1 MENLIK
7 GIDMKKLIKFLIIIA
22 IIVWISIIIINKNNE
37 IVVCIDAGHGGTDV
51 GAINNNRYEKYD
63 TLKIAK
69 LIEEYLNNEG
79 IKTVMTRTN
88 DTYVSLRERC
98 KIANKKRADLFI
110 SIHRNSAEQGNG
122 VEIWTNSKKKQDDL
136 ELSNTILENLQS
148 VGIQTN
154 RGVKTG
160 SIEGENTNYYVLNNT
175 NMTSC
180 LVELGFITDSVDNNL
195 FDENIE
201 DYAKAIAEGIIEQII
216 KRYN

>member
-7 GIDMKKLIKFLIIIA
+7 GINMKKIIKFLIIVA
-22 IIVWISIIIINKNNE
+22 IIIWISVIIINKNDD
-37 IVVCIDAGHGGTDV
+37 IVVCIDAGHGGTDS
-51 GAINNNRYEKYD
+51 GAINNNRYEKDD

-122 VEIWTNSKKKQDDL
+122 VEIWTNSKKKQEDI
-136 ELSNTILENLQS
+136 ELSNAILENLQS
-148 VGIQTN
+148 IGIQTN
-154 RGVKTG
+154 RGIKSG
-160 SIEGENTNYYVLNNT
+160 STAGENTNYYVLNNT

-180 LVELGFITDSVDNNL
+180 LIELGFITDNVDNNL

-201 DYAKAIAEGIIEQII
+201 NYAKAIAEGIIEQII
-216 KRYN
+216 EE

>member
-1 MENLIK
+1 
-7 GIDMKKLIKFLIIIA
+7 MKKIIKFLIIVA

-37 IVVCIDAGHGGTDV
+37 IVVCIDAGHGGTDA
-51 GAINNNRYEKYD
+51 GAINNNRYEKDD

-69 LIEEYLNNEG
+69 LIEKYLNNEG

-88 DTYVSLRERC
+88 DIYVSLRERC

-110 SIHRNSAEQGNG
+110 SIHRNSAEEGNG

-136 ELSNTILENLQS
+136 ELSNMILENLQS

-154 RGVKTG
+154 RGVKIG

-180 LVELGFITDSVDNNL
+180 LIELGFITDNVDNNL

-201 DYAKAIAEGIIEQII
+201 NYAKAIAEGIIEQII
-216 KRYN
+216 EQ

>member
-136 ELSNTILENLQS
+136 ELSNMILENLQS

-154 RGVKTG
+154 RGVKIG

>member
-51 GAINNNRYEKYD
+51 GAINNNRYEKDD

-69 LIEEYLNNEG
+69 LIEKYLNNEG

-88 DTYVSLRERC
+88 DIYVSLRERC

-110 SIHRNSAEQGNG
+110 SIHRNSAEEGNG

-136 ELSNTILENLQS
+136 ELSNMILENLQS

-154 RGVKTG
+154 RGVKIG

>member
-7 GIDMKKLIKFLIIIA
+7 GIDMKKVIKFLIIIA
-22 IIVWISIIIINKNNE
+22 IIIWISVIIINKNDD
-37 IVVCIDAGHGGTDV
+37 IVVCIDAGHGGTDS
-51 GAINNNRYEKYD
+51 GAINNNRYEKDD

-122 VEIWTNSKKKQDDL
+122 VEIWTNSKKKQEDI
-136 ELSNTILENLQS
+136 ELSNAILENLQS
-148 VGIQTN
+148 IGIQTN
-154 RGVKTG
+154 RGIKSG
-160 SIEGENTNYYVLNNT
+160 STAGENTNYYVLNNT

-180 LVELGFITDSVDNNL
+180 LIELGFITDNVDNNL

-201 DYAKAIAEGIIEQII
+201 NYAKAIAEGIIEQII
-216 KRYN
+216 EE

>member
-7 GIDMKKLIKFLIIIA
+7 GINMKKIIKFLIIIA
-22 IIVWISIIIINKNNE
+22 IIIWISVIIINKNDD

-51 GAINNNRYEKYD
+51 GAINNNRYEKDD

-69 LIEEYLNNEG
+69 LIEKYLNNEG

-88 DTYVSLRERC
+88 DIYVSLRERC

-110 SIHRNSAEQGNG
+110 SIHRNSAEEGNG

-136 ELSNTILENLQS
+136 ELSNMILENLQS

-154 RGVKTG
+154 RGVKIG

>member
-7 GIDMKKLIKFLIIIA
+7 EINMKKIIKFLIIIA
-22 IIVWISIIIINKNNE
+22 IIIWISVIIINKNDD
-37 IVVCIDAGHGGTDV
+37 IVVCIDAGHGGTDS
-51 GAINNNRYEKYD
+51 GAINNNRYEKDD

-122 VEIWTNSKKKQDDL
+122 VEIWTNSKKKQEDI
-136 ELSNTILENLQS
+136 ELSNAILENLQS
-148 VGIQTN
+148 IGIQTN
-154 RGVKTG
+154 RGIKSG
-160 SIEGENTNYYVLNNT
+160 STAGENTNYYVLNNT

-180 LVELGFITDSVDNNL
+180 LIELGFITDNVDNNL

-201 DYAKAIAEGIIEQII
+201 NYAKAIAEGIIEQII
-216 KRYN
+216 EE

>member
-1 MENLIK
+1 
-7 GIDMKKLIKFLIIIA
+7 MKKIIKFLIIIA
-22 IIVWISIIIINKNNE
+22 IIIWISVIIINKNDD
-37 IVVCIDAGHGGTDV
+37 IVVCIDAGHGGTDS
-51 GAINNNRYEKYD
+51 GAINNNRYEKDD

-136 ELSNTILENLQS
+136 ELSNMILENLQS

-154 RGVKTG
+154 RGVKIG

>member
-1 MENLIK
+1 MNYK
-7 GIDMKKLIKFLIIIA
+7 
-22 IIVWISIIIINKNNE
+22 
-37 IVVCIDAGHGGTDV
+37 IVVDAGHGGTDV

-154 RGVKTG
+154 RGVKIG

-216 KRYN
+216 EE

>member
-7 GIDMKKLIKFLIIIA
+7 GINMKKIIKFLIIVA
-22 IIVWISIIIINKNNE
+22 IIIWISVIIINKNDD
-37 IVVCIDAGHGGTDV
+37 IVVCIDAGHGGTDS
-51 GAINNNRYEKYD
+51 GAINNNRYEKDD

-122 VEIWTNSKKKQDDL
+122 VEIWTNSKKKQEDI
-136 ELSNTILENLQS
+136 ELSNAILENLQS
-148 VGIQTN
+148 IGIQTN
-154 RGVKTG
+154 RGIKSG
-160 SIEGENTNYYVLNNT
+160 STAGENTNYYVLNNT

-180 LVELGFITDSVDNNL
+180 LIELGFITDNVDNNL

>member
-1 MENLIK
+1 
-7 GIDMKKLIKFLIIIA
+7 MKKVIKFLIIVA
-22 IIVWISIIIINKNNE
+22 IIIWISVIIINKNDD
-37 IVVCIDAGHGGTDV
+37 IVVCIDAGHGGTDA
-51 GAINNNRYEKYD
+51 GAINNNRYEKDD

-136 ELSNTILENLQS
+136 ELSNMILENLQS

-154 RGVKTG
+154 RGVKIG
-160 SIEGENTNYYVLNNT
+160 SIEGENTDYYVLNNT

-180 LVELGFITDSVDNNL
+180 LIELGFITDNVDNKL

-201 DYAKAIAEGIIEQII
+201 NYAKAIAEGIIEQII
-216 KRYN
+216 EQ

>member
-7 GIDMKKLIKFLIIIA
+7 GINMKKIIKFLIIVA
-22 IIVWISIIIINKNNE
+22 IIIWISVIIINKNDD
-37 IVVCIDAGHGGTDV
+37 IVVCIDAGHGGTDA
-51 GAINNNRYEKYD
+51 GAINNNRYEKDD

-69 LIEEYLNNEG
+69 LIEKYLNNEG

-122 VEIWTNSKKKQDDL
+122 VEIWTNSKKKQEDI
-136 ELSNTILENLQS
+136 ELSNAILENLQS
-148 VGIQTN
+148 IGIQTN
-154 RGVKTG
+154 RGIKSG
-160 SIEGENTNYYVLNNT
+160 STAGENTNYYVLNNT

-180 LVELGFITDSVDNNL
+180 LIELGFITDNVDNNL

-201 DYAKAIAEGIIEQII
+201 NYAKAIAEGIIEQII
-216 KRYN
+216 EE

>member
-7 GIDMKKLIKFLIIIA
+7 GINMKKIIKFLIIVA

-37 IVVCIDAGHGGTDV
+37 IVVCIDAGHGGTDA
-51 GAINNNRYEKYD
+51 GAINNNRYEKDD

-69 LIEEYLNNEG
+69 LIEKYLNNEG

-88 DTYVSLRERC
+88 DIYVSLRERC

-110 SIHRNSAEQGNG
+110 SIHRNSAEEGNG

-136 ELSNTILENLQS
+136 ELSNMILENLQS

-154 RGVKTG
+154 RGVKIG

-180 LVELGFITDSVDNNL
+180 LIELGFITDNVDNNL

-201 DYAKAIAEGIIEQII
+201 NYAKAIAEGIIEQII
-216 KRYN
+216 EQ

>member
-7 GIDMKKLIKFLIIIA
+7 GINMKKIIKFLIIIA
-22 IIVWISIIIINKNNE
+22 IIIWISVIIINKNDD
-37 IVVCIDAGHGGTDV
+37 IVVCIDAGHGGTDS
-51 GAINNNRYEKYD
+51 GAINNNRYEKDD

-122 VEIWTNSKKKQDDL
+122 VEIWTNSKKKQEDI
-136 ELSNTILENLQS
+136 ELSNAILENLQS
-148 VGIQTN
+148 IGIQTN
-154 RGVKTG
+154 RGIKSG
-160 SIEGENTNYYVLNNT
+160 STAGENTNYYVLNNT

-180 LVELGFITDSVDNNL
+180 LIELGFITDNVDNNL

-201 DYAKAIAEGIIEQII
+201 NYAKAIAEGIIEQII
-216 KRYN
+216 EE

>member
-7 GIDMKKLIKFLIIIA
+7 GIDMKKVIKFLIIVA
-22 IIVWISIIIINKNNE
+22 IIIWISVIIINKNDD
-37 IVVCIDAGHGGTDV
+37 IVVCIDAGHGGTDA
-51 GAINNNRYEKYD
+51 GAINNNRYEKDD

-136 ELSNTILENLQS
+136 ELSNMILENLQS

-154 RGVKTG
+154 RGVKIG
-160 SIEGENTNYYVLNNT
+160 SIEGENTDYYVLNNT

-180 LVELGFITDSVDNNL
+180 LIELGFITDNVDNKL

-201 DYAKAIAEGIIEQII
+201 NYAKAIAEGIIEQII
-216 KRYN
+216 EQ

>member
-1 MENLIK
+1 
-7 GIDMKKLIKFLIIIA
+7 MKKLIKFLIIIA

-51 GAINNNRYEKYD
+51 GAINNNRYEKDD

-136 ELSNTILENLQS
+136 ELSNMILENLQS

-154 RGVKTG
+154 RGVKIG

>member
-7 GIDMKKLIKFLIIIA
+7 GINMKKIIKFLIIVA
-22 IIVWISIIIINKNNE
+22 IIIWISVIIINKNDE
-37 IVVCIDAGHGGTDV
+37 IVVCIDAGHGGTDA
-51 GAINNNRYEKYD
+51 GAINNNRYEKDD

-69 LIEEYLNNEG
+69 LIEKYLNNEG

-110 SIHRNSAEQGNG
+110 SIHRNSAEEGNG

-136 ELSNTILENLQS
+136 ELSNMILENLQS

-154 RGVKTG
+154 RGVKIG

>member
-7 GIDMKKLIKFLIIIA
+7 GINMKKIIKFLIIIA
-22 IIVWISIIIINKNNE
+22 IIIWISVIIINKNDD
-37 IVVCIDAGHGGTDV
+37 IVVCIDAGHGGTDS
-51 GAINNNRYEKYD
+51 GAINNNRYEKDD

-110 SIHRNSAEQGNG
+110 SIHRNSAEEGNG

-136 ELSNTILENLQS
+136 ELSNMILENLQS

-154 RGVKTG
+154 RGVKIG

-216 KRYN
+216 EE

>member
-1 MENLIK
+1 
-7 GIDMKKLIKFLIIIA
+7 MKKLIKFLIIIA

-110 SIHRNSAEQGNG
+110 SIHRNSAEEGNG

-154 RGVKTG
+154 RGVKIG

>member
-1 MENLIK
+1 
-7 GIDMKKLIKFLIIIA
+7 MKKIIKFLIIVA
-22 IIVWISIIIINKNNE
+22 IIIWISVIIINKNDE
-37 IVVCIDAGHGGTDV
+37 IVVCIDAGHGGTDS
-51 GAINNNRYEKYD
+51 GAINNNRYEKDD

-136 ELSNTILENLQS
+136 ELSNMILENLQS

-154 RGVKTG
+154 RGVKIG